1 MLRAGAHLEAPNSFY
16 AFANLSLGDELLKS
30 YPEREELRAGV
41 RRVVKETLSIDKLE
55 DNAELRS
62 DVERAMDTN
71 DDDDKDGV

>member
-1 MLRAGAHLEAPNSFY
+1 MLRAGACLEAPSSFY
-16 AFANLSLGDELLKS
+16 VFADLLLGDELLKS
-30 YPEREELRAGV
+30 YPEYEEFRAGA